1 MFFKKNNKVYKKNYM
16 KFEIYYSG
24 VDELIFINEFLNKIF
39 QNNHVFFHTFGKND
53 KINEYLEIIS
63 NEKEKYG
70 EDFFVSKV
78 ILNEDFFGIKQGNIY
93 VFDDEIEFID
103 YLNMSPKPIR
113 SDKFL
118 TKEKLLCE
126 VDFTDIGN
134 IKIFV
139 NTKYK
144 TEVDYLLNKVKSY
157 KIYNIY

>member
-1 MFFKKNNKVYKKNYM
+1 M
-16 KFEIYYSG
+16 
-24 VDELIFINEFLNKIF
+24 
-39 QNNHVFFHTFGKND
+39 
-53 KINEYLEIIS
+53 
-63 NEKEKYG
+63 
-70 EDFFVSKV
+70 
-78 ILNEDFFGIKQGNIY
+78 
-93 VFDDEIEFID
+93 FDDEIEFID